1 MTEIKK
7 IAGLA
12 CCMFFVSTSFAGAT
26 FHPGDRGS
34 QVLAVQ
40 QQLAADGY
48 SLTVDGDYGTGTTE
62 AIKAFQQDHGLTAD
76 GILGAA
82 TYSALMGTD
91 MPDNASSHFVQQ
103 NADAASAAPAL
114 SGLQGVQ
121 QALADRGYSV
131 SVDGVFGKGTED
143 AVRSFQASSGLT
155 ADGVVGPATYEALMG
170 QPMPAGVTSYAL
182 EDRFRDALPAAD
194 VTPSPEAS
202 PAAAAA
208 EPATASN
215 AITLLQQALVQDGYN
230 VDVDGVFGVGT
241 ENAVRDFQA
250 SHGLEVDGVAGQATF
265 YELTGK
271 FLPSGPL
278 RRFGNG
284 GYGGSTMVAD
294 RAQRLMGI
302 ANQYIGVPYV
312 FGGNDPSGFDCSGFT
327 RYVYSAI
334 GIDLPR
340 MADEQYNVGYDVSR
354 SYLQPGDLV
363 FFTTYMPGI
372 SHVGIYIGNDQFIN
386 ASSDG
391 VSVDSLDSHYWSSR
405 YVGAKRVM

>member
-1 MTEIKK
+1 MTDIKK

-12 CCMFFVSTSFAGAT
+12 CCMVFVSTSFAGAT

-62 AIKAFQQDHGLTAD
+62 AIRAFQQDHGLTAD

-82 TYSALMGTD
+82 TYEALMGVS
-91 MPDNASSHFVQQ
+91 MPDNTSSRFVQK
-103 NADAASAAPAL
+103 DAAAPETA
-114 SGLQGVQ
+114 SVQPSQLQDIQ

-131 SVDGVFGKGTED
+131 DVDGVFGNGTD
-143 AVRSFQASSGLT
+143 AAVRSFQNSNGLT
-155 ADGVVGPATYEALMG
+155 ADGVIGPATYEALMG
-170 QPMPAGVTSYAL
+170 RPMPAGQTVFSIA
-182 EDRFRDALPAAD
+182 DRFRTDAAPAAPAD
-194 VTPSPEAS
+194 KGTPAVSS
-202 PAAAAA
+202 

-215 AITLLQQALVQDGYN
+215 AIILLQQALVNNGYS

-241 ENAVRDFQA
+241 ENAVRNFQA

-284 GYGGSTMVAD
+284 GYGGATMVAD

-302 ANQYIGVPYV
+302 ANQYIGVP
-312 FGGNDPSGFDCSGFT
+312 
-327 RYVYSAI
+327 
-334 GIDLPR
+334 
-340 MADEQYNVGYDVSR
+340 
-354 SYLQPGDLV
+354 
-363 FFTTYMPGI
+363 
-372 SHVGIYIGNDQFIN
+372 
-386 ASSDG
+386 
-391 VSVDSLDSHYWSSR
+391 
-405 YVGAKRVM
+405 

>member
-1 MTEIKK
+1 MTDIKK

-12 CCMFFVSTSFAGAT
+12 CCMVFVSTSFAGAT

-62 AIKAFQQDHGLTAD
+62 AIRAFQQDHGLTAD

-82 TYSALMGTD
+82 TYEALMGVS
-91 MPDNASSHFVQQ
+91 MPDNTSSRFVQK
-103 NADAASAAPAL
+103 DAAAPETASAQP
-114 SGLQGVQ
+114 SQLQDIQ

-131 SVDGVFGKGTED
+131 DVDGVFGKGTD
-143 AVRSFQASSGLT
+143 AAVRSFQNSNGLT
-155 ADGVVGPATYEALMG
+155 ADGVIGPATYEALMG
-170 QPMPAGVTSYAL
+170 RPMPAGQTVFSIA
-182 EDRFRDALPAAD
+182 DQFRTDAAPAAPAD
-194 VTPSPEAS
+194 KGTPAVSS
-202 PAAAAA
+202 

-215 AITLLQQALVQDGYN
+215 AIILLQQALVNNGYS

-241 ENAVRDFQA
+241 ENAVRNFQA

-284 GYGGSTMVAD
+284 GYGGATMVAD

-327 RYVYSAI
+327 RYVYSAV

-354 SYLQPGDLV
+354 SYLKPGDLV
-363 FFTTYMPGI
+363 FFTTYLPGV
-372 SHVGIYIGNDQFIN
+372 SHVGIYIGDNQFIN
-386 ASSDG
+386 ASNSG
-391 VSVDSLDSHYWSSR
+391 VSIDSLDSRYWSSR
-405 YVGAKRVM
+405 YIGAKRVM

>member
-1 MTEIKK
+1 MADIKK

-12 CCMFFVSTSFAGAT
+12 CCMIFVSTSFAGAT

-62 AIKAFQQDHGLTAD
+62 AIREFQRDHGLTAD

-82 TYSALMGTD
+82 TYAALMGSA
-91 MPDNASSHFVQQ
+91 MPDNTSSHFVQK
-103 NADAASAAPAL
+103 DAPAPEAAPVQP
-114 SGLQGVQ
+114 SQLQDIQ

-131 SVDGVFGKGTED
+131 DVDGVFGKGTD
-143 AVRSFQASSGLT
+143 AAVRSFQSSNGLN
-155 ADGVVGPATYEALMG
+155 ADGVIGPATYEALMG
-170 QPMPAGVTSYAL
+170 QPMPAGQTTFSMA
-182 EDRFRDALPAAD
+182 DRFRTDTAPAAPAD
-194 VTPSPEAS
+194 NKPVAS
-202 PAAAAA
+202 L

-215 AITLLQQALVQDGYN
+215 AIVLLQQALANNGYD

-241 ENAVRDFQA
+241 ENAVRNFQA

-327 RYVYSAI
+327 RYVYSAV

-363 FFTTYMPGI
+363 FFTTYLPGV
-372 SHVGIYIGNDQFIN
+372 SHVGIYIGNNQFIN
-386 ASSDG
+386 ASNSG
-391 VSVDSLDSHYWSSR
+391 VSIDSLDSRYWSSR

>member
-1 MTEIKK
+1 MTDIKK

-12 CCMFFVSTSFAGAT
+12 CCMVFVSTSFAGAT

-62 AIKAFQQDHGLTAD
+62 AIRAFQQDHGLTAD

-82 TYSALMGTD
+82 TYEALMGVS
-91 MPDNASSHFVQQ
+91 MPDNTSSRFVQK
-103 NADAASAAPAL
+103 DAAAPETA
-114 SGLQGVQ
+114 SVQPSQLQDIQ

-131 SVDGVFGKGTED
+131 DVDGVFGKGTD
-143 AVRSFQASSGLT
+143 AAVRSFQNSNGLT
-155 ADGVVGPATYEALMG
+155 ADGVIGPATYEALMG
-170 QPMPAGVTSYAL
+170 RPMPAGQTVFSIA
-182 EDRFRDALPAAD
+182 DRFRTDAAPAAPAD
-194 VTPSPEAS
+194 KGTPAVSS
-202 PAAAAA
+202 

-215 AITLLQQALVQDGYN
+215 AIILLQQALVNNGYSG
-230 VDVDGVFGVGT
+230 DVDGVFGVGS

-284 GYGGSTMVAD
+284 GYGGATMVAD

-327 RYVYSAI
+327 RYVYSAV

-363 FFTTYMPGI
+363 FFTTYLPGV
-372 SHVGIYIGNDQFIN
+372 SHVGI
-386 ASSDG
+386 
-391 VSVDSLDSHYWSSR
+391 
-405 YVGAKRVM
+405 

>member
-1 MTEIKK
+1 MTDIKK

-12 CCMFFVSTSFAGAT
+12 CCMVFVSTSFAGAT

-62 AIKAFQQDHGLTAD
+62 AIRAFQQDHGLTAD

-82 TYSALMGTD
+82 TYEALMGVS
-91 MPDNASSHFVQQ
+91 MPDNTSSRFVQK
-103 NADAASAAPAL
+103 DAAAPETA
-114 SGLQGVQ
+114 SVQPSQLQDIQ

-131 SVDGVFGKGTED
+131 DVDGVFGKGTD
-143 AVRSFQASSGLT
+143 AAVRSFQNSNGLT
-155 ADGVVGPATYEALMG
+155 ADGVIGPATYEALMG
-170 QPMPAGVTSYAL
+170 RPMPAGQTVFSIA
-182 EDRFRDALPAAD
+182 DRFRTDAAPAAPED
-194 VTPSPEAS
+194 KGTPAVSS
-202 PAAAAA
+202 

-215 AITLLQQALVQDGYN
+215 AIILLQQALVNNGYS

-241 ENAVRDFQA
+241 ENAVRNFQA

-284 GYGGSTMVAD
+284 GYGGATMVAD

-327 RYVYSAI
+327 RYVYSAV

-363 FFTTYMPGI
+363 FFTTYLR
-372 SHVGIYIGNDQFIN
+372 
-386 ASSDG
+386 G
-391 VSVDSLDSHYWSSR
+391 VSQDRKSV
-405 YVGAKRVM
+405 V